1 MGFITKEDGTIIA
14 RQGDGGQ
21 VFIDGIDTA
30 KNYKIYFG
38 VKDKKRNA
46 IGREVYVYSN
56 QSSEV
61 VIVIPPSVTNSWV
74 VPKNEDYV
82 EYYYGI
88 KVCDEETSM
97 EDTLILAGC
106 EFDTEN
112 ILIVYPKK
120 VEGTLN
126 NVEEEALNG

>member
-1 MGFITKEDGTIIA
+1 MGFITKDDGTIIA
-14 RQGDGGQ
+14 RQGDSGK
-21 VFIDGIDTA
+21 VFIDGIDTD

-38 VKDKKRNA
+38 VKDNKRNA

-56 QSSEV
+56 HSSEV

-74 VPKNEDYV
+74 VPKNE
-82 EYYYGI
+82 EYIEYFYGI
-88 KVCDEETSM
+88 KVCDEETNM
-97 EDTLILAGC
+97 EDTMILAGC

-126 NVEEEALNG
+126 G

>member
-14 RQGDGGQ
+14 RQGDGGK
-21 VFIDGIDTA
+21 VFIDGVDTD

-56 QSSEV
+56 YSSEV

-74 VPKNEDYV
+74 VPKNE
-82 EYYYGI
+82 EYIEYFYGI
-88 KVCDEETSM
+88 KVCDEETNM
-97 EDTLILAGC
+97 EDTLILDGC

-126 NVEEEALNG
+126 NIEEEALNG

>member
-14 RQGDGGQ
+14 RQGDSGKVYIEG
-21 VFIDGIDTA
+21 VETD

-38 VKDKKRNA
+38 VRDNKRKPVGN
-46 IGREVYVYSN
+46 EVYVYSN
-56 QSSEV
+56 FSSEV
-61 VIVIPPSVTNSWV
+61 VIIVPPNVSNDWI
-74 VPKNEDYV
+74 VPKDD
-82 EYYYGI
+82 EYIELNYGI
-88 KVCDEETSM
+88 KVCDEETNM

-112 ILIVYPKK
+112 KIIVYPKK

-126 NVEEEALNG
+126 G

>member
-14 RQGDGGQ
+14 RQGDSGKVYIEG
-21 VFIDGIDTA
+21 VETD

-38 VKDKKRNA
+38 VRDNKRKPVGN
-46 IGREVYVYSN
+46 EVYVYSN
-56 QSSEV
+56 FSSEV
-61 VIVIPPSVTNSWV
+61 VIIVPPNVSNDWV
-74 VPKNEDYV
+74 VPKDD
-82 EYYYGI
+82 EYIELNYGI
-88 KVCDEETSM
+88 KVCDEETNM

-112 ILIVYPKK
+112 KIIVYPKK

-126 NVEEEALNG
+126 G

>member
-1 MGFITKEDGTIIA
+1 MGFITKDDGTIIA
-14 RQGDGGQ
+14 RQGDSGK
-21 VFIDGIDTA
+21 VFIDGIDTD